1 MKGKHG
7 NVFSSMSL
15 AKSLRHRADLL
26 SAFFHCFAFFFCRAC
41 KTKTDACSLPFVLLF
56 YFSTLLSRSFLM
68 PFDATHAG
76 PCVGRGGG
84 GADPPVHSPHDWLG
98 SWRFPLGQ
106 QAVQVQSLV
115 TWPVAEIEFLKRLRS
130 PGLHLTRL
138 PFSHGLPGPAGS
150 GHHHQLGLN
159 GFHLA
164 NSTHAAEIYARQVRE
179 LIHFVLLRILHI

>member
-1 MKGKHG
+1 
-7 NVFSSMSL
+7 MSL

-84 GADPPVHSPHDWLG
+84 GVQIL
-98 SWRFPLGQ
+98 RFILPMIDLAAGVSLSDNRLSKSNPLSLGQ
-106 QAVQVQSLV
+106 SR
-115 TWPVAEIEFLKRLRS
+115 K
-130 PGLHLTRL
+130 
-138 PFSHGLPGPAGS
+138 
-150 GHHHQLGLN
+150 LN
-159 GFHLA
+159 F
-164 NSTHAAEIYARQVRE
+164 
-179 LIHFVLLRILHI
+179 